1 VSAFERIKS
10 FLPETTESFHIES
23 MYANGAVN
31 TQDGYRRGPQGNIV
45 IDTPIKPSRPLN
57 R

>member
-1 VSAFERIKS
+1 MSAFERIKS